1 MKKLLIVITS
11 LLLTISTS
19 NAVDFSLG
27 LTANGG
33 VYDANGSET
42 RTESSSTLSSKSR
55 SEDLYL
61 AYGSLFAEMH
71 LNDNLRLGVSYVPYA
86 LESETTESTQT
97 SLTAAQGGTG
107 EADRSQ
113 KVQVDLENL
122 ASLYISL
129 YHDTGFFVKAG
140 ALQGDLVTN
149 ESLDSGSSYGNATL
163 DGVIAGVG
171 YEKDLDSG
179 LFIRAEVSYVD
190 YDDISLTATTQSDD
204 SHTNKISVKD
214 LDGYTG
220 ALSIGKTF

>member
-1 MKKLLIVITS
+1 MKKLLLVITS

-19 NAVDFSLG
+19 KAVDFSLG

-122 ASLYISL
+122 ASIYISL